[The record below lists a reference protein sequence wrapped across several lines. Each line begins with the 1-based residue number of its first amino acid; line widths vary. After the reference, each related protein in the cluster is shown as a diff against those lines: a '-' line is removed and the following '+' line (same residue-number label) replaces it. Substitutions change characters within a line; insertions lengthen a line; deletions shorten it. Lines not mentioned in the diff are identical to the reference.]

1 MTLTLLDVA
10 ADPNLLMCELV
21 LRDGEK
27 VTFRS
32 LVSNDINNLATFLIG
47 LSPLTRQKS
56 FFDSYDHDMA
66 RELCDAIN
74 KYDKLRFVLEVHQPA
89 IGGRIVGLIE
99 FGFSIVQDDNEN
111 FRANGFRLSE
121 DTDCRFGLTLSDDY
135 QGKGLGS
142 AAFPCVIEV
151 ARQFSKS
158 RIFLWGGVRK
168 DNDHAIRYYEKH
180 GFKHAGGFTG
190 EDGVENLNMI
200 LTL

>member
-1 MTLTLLDVA
+1 MTLTLSYVA
-10 ADPNLLMCELV
+10 ADPSILMCKLV

-32 LVSNDINNLATFLIG
+32 LVSSDVNNLATFLIG

-56 FFDSYDHDMA
+56 FFASYDHAMA
-66 RELCDAIN
+66 KELCDAIN
-74 KYDKLRFVLEVHQPA
+74 KYDKLRFVVEVDHPVT
-89 IGGRIVGLIE
+89 GKRIVGLIE
-99 FGFSIVQDDNEN
+99 FGFSIVQDDKEN
-111 FRANGFRLSE
+111 FRANGFPLSE
-121 DTDCRFGLTLSDDY
+121 GTDFRFGLTLSDDY
-135 QGKGLGS
+135 QSKGLGS
-142 AAFPCVIEV
+142 AAFPCVVEV

-168 DNDHAIRYYEKH
+168 DNEHAIRYYEKH